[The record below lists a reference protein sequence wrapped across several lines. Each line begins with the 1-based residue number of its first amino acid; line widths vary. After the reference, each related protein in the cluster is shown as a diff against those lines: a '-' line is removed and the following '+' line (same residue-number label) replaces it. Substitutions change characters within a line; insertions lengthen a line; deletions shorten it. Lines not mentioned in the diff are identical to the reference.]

1 LCHGHAD
8 MPLAE
13 PLYRAPAEVGTHSWF
28 IGRPAVEHPFFGEP
42 EGRLLQ
48 SFRPLLWMSL

>member
-1 LCHGHAD
+1 MCHGHAD